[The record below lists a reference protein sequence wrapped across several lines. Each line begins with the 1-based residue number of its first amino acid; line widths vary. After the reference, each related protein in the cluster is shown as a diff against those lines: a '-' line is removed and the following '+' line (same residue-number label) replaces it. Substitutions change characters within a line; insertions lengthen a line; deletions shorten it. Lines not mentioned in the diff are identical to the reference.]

1 MRISV
6 RVTPRSSREGVE
18 QTGAADYKVRVH
30 AAPADGEAND
40 AVIRL
45 LADHFDLS
53 KSRISIV
60 TGHRSRNKLIVVPQ
74 LTLGPPVA

>member
-18 QTGAADYKVRVH
+18 QTGPSNYKVRVH
-30 AAPADGEAND
+30 AAPTDGEANA

-45 LADHFDLS
+45 LADHFNVP
-53 KSRISIV
+53 KARISIV
-60 TGHRSRNKLIVVPQ
+60 RGRRSRQKLIEI
-74 LTLGPPVA
+74 L

>member
-1 MRISV
+1 M

-18 QTGAADYKVRVH
+18 QAGALSPTGESDYKVRVH

-45 LADHFDLS
+45 LADHFGVP
-53 KSRISIV
+53 KTRITIIR
-60 TGHRSRNKLIVVPQ
+60 GHRSRQKLIEI
-74 LTLGPPVA
+74 ADAER